1 MERRVGIFEIC
12 PKKKPP
18 EQGGKLRGVR
28 GDNGVEGPLRNL
40 KSEKIRL

>member
-1 MERRVGIFEIC
+1 M
-12 PKKKPP
+12 PQKKPP